1 MSRFQYLPAAFREM
15 APAAEPAEERAAD
28 GQQRA
33 LPTPFLTKTYQLVD
47 DPEMDDVISWN
58 EDGSTFVVW
67 RPAEFAR
74 DLLPKHFKHNNFSS
88 FVRQLNTYGF
98 RKIVPDRWEF
108 ANDYFRRGEKRL
120 LREIHRRKAVTVAPQ
135 PAPAAAASRMTAL
148 VSRARSPTYSG
159 EEQVLSSDSSSG
171 PLPTVAVGPCGVAEL
186 GEENERLRKENER
199 LAREVAQMKS
209 LCGQIASLIS
219 RHVSGRQEGGGGAEA
234 APFLELMPARPGAE
248 EAFYNEVEEEE
259 DVKPEDA
266 TSEEVP
272 PSPPGA
278 SPRLFGV
285 SIGVKRPRSEDGDG
299 PPPMLKPGPTES
311 AGLDPNEVYPERR
324 PQHPRV
330 IDCPEPTRRACNVP
344 DWADRSGEERDDEA
358 RT

>member
-1 MSRFQYLPAAFREM
+1 M

-28 GQQRA
+28 GLQRV

-47 DPEMDDVISWN
+47 DPEMDEVISWN

-67 RPAEFAR
+67 RPVEFAR
-74 DLLPKHFKHNNFSS
+74 DLLPKYFKHNNFSS

-120 LREIHRRKAVTVAPQ
+120 LREIHRRKAATAAPQ
-135 PAPAAAASRMTAL
+135 PAPAAAPSRMTAP
-148 VSRARSPTYSG
+148 VSRARSPTNSG
-159 EEQVLSSDSSSG
+159 EEQVLSSNSSSG
-171 PLPTVAVGPCGVAEL
+171 PLPTATVGPCGVAEL
-186 GEENERLRKENER
+186 GEENDRLRKENER

-219 RHVSGRQEGGGGAEA
+219 RYVSGRREGGGGAKA
-234 APFLELMPARPGAE
+234 APFLELMLARPGAE

-259 DVKPEDA
+259 EDVKPEYA
-266 TSEEVP
+266 TSVEVP

-285 SIGVKRPRSEDGDG
+285 SIGVKRPRSEDSDG

-311 AGLDPNEVYPERR
+311 AGLDPNEVSPERR
-324 PQHPRV
+324 PQ
-330 IDCPEPTRRACNVP
+330 PTRRACNEPGWP
-344 DWADRSGEERDDEA
+344 DRGGEERDDEA

>member
-1 MSRFQYLPAAFREM
+1 M
-15 APAAEPAEERAAD
+15 APAAEPAEEPAAD
-28 GQQRA
+28 WQQRA

-74 DLLPKHFKHNNFSS
+74 DLLPKYFKHNNFSS

-108 ANDYFRRGEKRL
+108 ANDYFKRGEKHL
-120 LREIHRRKAVTVAPQ
+120 LREIHRRKAVSVAPQ
-135 PAPAAAASRMTAL
+135 PAPAAAASRMTVP
-148 VSRARSPTYSG
+148 VSRARSPTNSG
-159 EEQVLSSDSSSG
+159 EEQVLSSNSSSG
-171 PLPTVAVGPCGVAEL
+171 PLPTAAVSLCGVAEL

-199 LAREVAQMKS
+199 LVREVVKMKS
-209 LCGQIASLIS
+209 LCGQIGSLIS
-219 RHVSGRQEGGGGAEA
+219 RYVSGRQEGGGGAEA
-234 APFLELMPARPGAE
+234 APFLELMPVRPGAE
-248 EAFYNEVEEEE
+248 EAFYNEVEEEEEEE

-311 AGLDPNEVYPERR
+311 AGLDPNEVSPERR

-330 IDCPEPTRRACNVP
+330 IDCPRPTPRACNVP
-344 DWADRSGEERDDEA
+344 D
-358 RT
+358 

>member
-1 MSRFQYLPAAFREM
+1 M

-148 VSRARSPTYSG
+148 VSRARSPTNSG

-219 RHVSGRQEGGGGAEA
+219 RHVSGRHEGGGGAEA
-234 APFLELMPARPGAE
+234 APFLELMLARPGAE

-285 SIGVKRPRSEDGDG
+285 SIGVKRPWSEDGDG

-344 DWADRSGEERDDEA
+344 DCADRGGEERDDEA